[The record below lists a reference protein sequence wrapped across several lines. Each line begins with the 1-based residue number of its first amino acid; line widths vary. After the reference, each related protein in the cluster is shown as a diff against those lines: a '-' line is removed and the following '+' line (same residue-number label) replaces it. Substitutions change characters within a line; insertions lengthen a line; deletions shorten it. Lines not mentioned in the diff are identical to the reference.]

1 MAVYLDIKK
10 SAETA
15 QIVEYTYATTDQR
28 KGRFTIDR
36 QSGETKLID
45 CADGEAEESLY
56 QRASFKIKKAW
67 KEGNLPDFT
76 CWAS

>member
-15 QIVEYTYATTDQR
+15 EAVEYTYATTDLRQ
-28 KGRFTIDR
+28 GRFTIDR
-36 QSGETKLID
+36 QSGETSLIE
-45 CADGEAEESLY
+45 CAEGESDESLY

-67 KEGNLPDFT
+67 KAGDLPDST

>member
-10 SAETA
+10 SAETD
-15 QIVEYTYATTDQR
+15 QSVEYTYSTTDEH
-28 KGRFTIDR
+28 KGRFIIDR
-36 QSGETKLID
+36 QSGETNLLE
-45 CADGEAEESLY
+45 CAEGESEESLY

-67 KEGNLPDFT
+67 KAGKLPEFT